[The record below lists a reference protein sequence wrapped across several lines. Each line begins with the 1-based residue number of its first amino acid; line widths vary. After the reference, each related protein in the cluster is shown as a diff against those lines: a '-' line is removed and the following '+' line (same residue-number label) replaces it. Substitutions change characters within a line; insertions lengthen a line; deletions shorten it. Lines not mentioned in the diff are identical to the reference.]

1 MSEAPLGPVSPPRA
15 LLGGVLMGLANL
27 VPGISGGTMLL
38 ASGVYTNFVG
48 AIADLTTL
56 KFSRRAI
63 STLLWIGI
71 PAAIAIVLFAKPIK
85 ELVETRTWIMFAVF
99 VGLTLG
105 GVPVVLRMVDRK
117 AAGFWSG
124 ALMGCAVMV
133 WIAYERY
140 FQLEPGSASE
150 SRAGFVLLLV
160 AGALGASAMI
170 LPGISGA
177 FLFIILGVYR
187 TILGAIG
194 DMKAAVL
201 GSDSADA
208 PVSIGSVLEVV
219 APVGIGVVVGMVGVS
234 SLLKWALARHK
245 DTTLGALFGLLI
257 GSILSL
263 WPFQRPVAPGSRF
276 FETYAGDVTSYGI
289 AAGLVVIGFVVTTAI
304 DRFGNR
310 VR

>member
-1 MSEAPLGPVSPPRA
+1 MNVPFD
-15 LLGGVLMGLANL
+15 LL
-27 VPGISGGTMLL
+27 P
-38 ASGVYTNFVG
+38 
-48 AIADLTTL
+48 
-56 KFSRRAI
+56 
-63 STLLWIGI
+63 
-71 PAAIAIVLFAKPIK
+71 
-85 ELVETRTWIMFAVF
+85 
-99 VGLTLG
+99 
-105 GVPVVLRMVDRK
+105 
-117 AAGFWSG
+117 
-124 ALMGCAVMV
+124 
-133 WIAYERY
+133 
-140 FQLEPGSASE
+140 
-150 SRAGFVLLLV
+150 V